1 MAKTCQACGGAVC
14 EICGGCVAHGECSC
28 VEDQIRG
35 LKDTIVSREAVIE
48 VQKTMIENANV
59 EIASLRAERDQ
70 AIEEAR
76 QHSARCDELFREVE
90 QWQADRNVLQ
100 GQIER
105 LTKSQVVMAQHLH
118 ETQTAL
124 VCAEDAIRAMWQV
137 FASAMAYSEH
147 GRSSELNGLRK
158 LAEEFRTNPPAGI
171 MDIILGVV
179 DDEQAQR

>member
-1 MAKTCQACGGAVC
+1 M
-14 EICGGCVAHGECSC
+14 EN
-28 VEDQIRG
+28 QIRS
-35 LKDTIVSREAVIE
+35 LKDAIVSREAVIE

-124 VCAEDAIRAMWQV
+124 VCAEAAIRAMWQV
-137 FASAMAYSEH
+137 FASALAYSEH